1 MSKNYNEKTRV
12 QMPAMIHLTRLGFNY
27 IGKMYEENAGETFDS
42 ETNILIDK
50 FRAAF
55 ERLNPSKK
63 ADWLSVFSD
72 IKKELNDDDL
82 GKQFYERLISVS
94 PYKLIDF
101 DNPKNNDY
109 YCTAEFTCRNGEDE
123 FRPDI
128 TIFINGLPLV
138 FIEVKKTNN
147 VGGMIAEANRMNNE
161 RLPNKKF
168 RRFINI
174 TQLMI
179 FSNNME
185 YSALGGIVPIEGAF
199 YCTGA
204 RKKAFFNC
212 FREDNFTA
220 QPIPPF
226 NANYPYKPIDQ
237 EVEKEI
243 LTDFNCQVIKQ
254 SPEYQTNLDIYTP
267 TNRIITSMC
276 SPERLLFILKYG
288 IAYVKSEREVDGK
301 IEVTDQKHIM
311 RYQQM
316 FAALAI
322 RDALENGKKSG
333 IVWHT
338 QGSGKTALSYYL
350 TRILTDY
357 FAKYNKV
364 TKFYFIVDRLDL
376 LEQAN
381 QEFEARGLS
390 INTANSKT
398 ELMEQFRTNQSQQ
411 GVSGKAEITVV
422 NIQKVEEDKEKV
434 QVKDYATNLQRI
446 FIIDEA
452 HRGYKPDGCFL
463 ANLFNADPD
472 SIKIALTGTPILKE
486 EKSSCSVFGDYF
498 HAYYYDKSIQDG
510 YTLKILREEIETSY
524 RKRLTEAY
532 QKLEKL
538 VTKGELKKEDIIS
551 HDSYVKELL
560 RYIIKDLVTFRLLQ
574 GDPTLGGMIIC
585 ETSEQARKLYQYF
598 NEIQNELNC
607 HSELK
612 PRHSELV
619 LESHDEM
626 MLKQVQHDKYT
637 LKPGLILYD
646 SDDKETR
653 KQIVKDFK
661 KNFTIDI
668 LIVYNMLLTG
678 FDAPRLKRLYFGRK
692 LRDHGLLQ
700 AITRVNRPYSSD
712 YGEQR
717 YGTVID
723 FADIKAN
730 FEEINNKYIKE
741 FQKFSSEDETGL
753 ENLPDMFTQVLEQ
766 KEDIIKQMKEARQ
779 TLSNYDITNA
789 EVFDQEITEVENKK
803 ELFELRT
810 ALVNAKNMFNLVRT
824 FGDEELK
831 ATFAK
836 LVIEKLPD
844 MLAAVQARINEI
856 NTIEAFETSDETK
869 MLINETMMN
878 IQFNFSMI
886 NKEELKLVD
895 NGSELQEKLNKTLHE
910 LREYFDQEDPQY
922 ITLAEAFKLR
932 FKEHKFK
939 PESIAQYNEENAAM
953 DEIYK
958 KIRTLRRKDDA
969 LLARYN
975 GDKKFVRVHKRI
987 VEENTKR
994 TERHAQ
1000 PIISTM
1006 TDDIVDAMMTVKN
1019 IIDQQVYDRN
1029 DILKKDAY
1037 FAETVWSLIDESLYK
1052 LNIKSEVEDCD
1063 FIQTRISK
1071 QYLNQYHDYYMV

>member
-1 MSKNYNEKTRV
+1 MLY
-12 QMPAMIHLTRLGFNY
+12 
-27 IGKMYEENAGETFDS
+27 
-42 ETNILIDK
+42 
-50 FRAAF
+50 
-55 ERLNPSKK
+55 
-63 ADWLSVFSD
+63 
-72 IKKELNDDDL
+72 
-82 GKQFYERLISVS
+82 
-94 PYKLIDF
+94 
-101 DNPKNNDY
+101 
-109 YCTAEFTCRNGEDE
+109 
-123 FRPDI
+123 
-128 TIFINGLPLV
+128 
-138 FIEVKKTNN
+138 
-147 VGGMIAEANRMNNE
+147 
-161 RLPNKKF
+161 
-168 RRFINI
+168 
-174 TQLMI
+174 
-179 FSNNME
+179 
-185 YSALGGIVPIEGAF
+185 
-199 YCTGA
+199 
-204 RKKAFFNC
+204 
-212 FREDNFTA
+212 
-220 QPIPPF
+220 
-226 NANYPYKPIDQ
+226 
-237 EVEKEI
+237 
-243 LTDFNCQVIKQ
+243 
-254 SPEYQTNLDIYTP
+254 
-267 TNRIITSMC
+267 
-276 SPERLLFILKYG
+276 ILKYG

-301 IEVTDQKHIM
+301 IEITDQKHIM

-350 TRILTDY
+350 TRILTDFY
-357 FAKYNKV
+357 ASQNKV

-376 LEQAN
+376 LEQAK

-398 ELMEQFRTNQSQQ
+398 ELMEQFRNNQSQE
-411 GVSGKAEITVV
+411 GNSGKAEITVV
-422 NIQKVEEDKEKV
+422 NIQKVEEDQNKV
-434 QVKDYATNLQRI
+434 TVKDYATNLQRI

-486 EKSSCSVFGDYF
+486 EKSSCSVFGDYY

-538 VTKGELKKEDIIS
+538 VTKGELRKEDIIS

-598 NEIQNELNC
+598 DEIQEEIKQ
-607 HSELK
+607 SEVSTSSTTTLG
-612 PRHSELV
+612 
-619 LESHDEM
+619 
-626 MLKQVQHDKYT
+626 T

-741 FQKFSSEDETGL
+741 FQKFSSEDETGV

-766 KEDIIKQMKEARQ
+766 KEEIIKQMKEARQ
-779 TLSNYDITNA
+779 VLSNYDITNA

-824 FGDEELK
+824 FGDDELK
-831 ATFAK
+831 ETFAK

-844 MLAAVQARINEI
+844 MLSAVQARINEI
-856 NTIEAFETSDETK
+856 NTMEAFETSDETK

-910 LREYFDQEDPQY
+910 LRDYYDQEDPQY

-932 FKEHKFK
+932 FKQHKFK

-1006 TDDIVDAMMTVKN
+1006 TDDIVEAMMTVKN

-1037 FAETVWSLIDESLYK
+1037 FAETVWSLIDDSLYK

-1063 FIQTRISK
+1063 FIQSRISK
-1071 QYLNQYHDYYMV
+1071 QYLNQYQSFYN

>member
-1 MSKNYNEKTRV
+1 MSKTYNEKTRV
-12 QMPAMIHLTRLGFNY
+12 QMPALAHLTRLGYQY
-27 IGKMYEENAGETFDS
+27 IGKMSHVATEEETHLTAGTSFDE
-42 ETNILIDK
+42 ETNILLYEFQK
-50 FRAAF
+50 AF
-55 ERLNPSKK
+55 TRLNPDKK
-63 ADWLSVFSD
+63 DKWLSVLDD

-82 GKQFYERLISVS
+82 GKQFYERLTSIS

-101 DNPKNNDY
+101 ENPKNNDY
-109 YCTAEFTCRNGEDE
+109 YCTAEFTCRNGEEE

-128 TIFINGLPLV
+128 TLFINGLPLV

-147 VGGMIAEANRMNNE
+147 VGGMVAEANRMTQD
-161 RLPNKKF
+161 RFPNKKF

-185 YSALGGIVPIEGAF
+185 YSSLGGIVPIEGAF

-204 RKKAFFNC
+204 RNKAFFNC
-212 FREDNFTA
+212 FREDNFTS

-237 EVEKEI
+237 EIEKEI

-254 SPEYQTNLDIYTP
+254 APEYQTNLDIYTP
-267 TNRIITSMC
+267 TNRILTSMC

-322 RDALENGKKSG
+322 REALKNGKKSG

-357 FAKYNKV
+357 FADNKKV

-376 LEQAN
+376 LEQAK

-390 INTANSKT
+390 INTANSKS

-411 GVSGKAEITVV
+411 GVTGKAEITVV
-422 NIQKVEEDKEKV
+422 NIQKVEEDQSKV

-463 ANLFNADPD
+463 ANLFNADKD

-498 HAYYYDKSIQDG
+498 HAYYYDKSISDG

-538 VTKGELKKEDIIS
+538 VTKGELRKEDIIS

-598 NEIQNELNC
+598 DEIQNELHETENMT
-607 HSELK
+607 S
-612 PRHSELV
+612 
-619 LESHDEM
+619 
-626 MLKQVQHDKYT
+626 T

-700 AITRVNRPYSSD
+700 AITRVNRPYNSD

-779 TLSNYDITNA
+779 TLSNYDISNA
-789 EVFDQEITEVENKK
+789 EIFDQEITEIEDKK

-810 ALVNAKNMFNLVRT
+810 ALTNAKNMFNLVRT
-824 FGDEELK
+824 FGDDELK

-856 NTIEAFETSDETK
+856 NTLEAFTTSDETK

-895 NGSELQEKLNKTLHE
+895 NGSELQKKLSKTLHE
-910 LREYFDQEDPQY
+910 IRDYYDPEDPQF
-922 ITLAEAFKLR
+922 ITLAEAFKQR

-939 PESIAQYNEENAAM
+939 PESIAQYNEENKAM

-969 LLARYN
+969 LLSRYN

-987 VEENTKR
+987 VEENTRR

-1006 TDDIVDAMMTVKN
+1006 TDDIVDAMMTVKK

-1029 DILKKDAY
+1029 DILKKDTY
-1037 FAETVWSLIDESLYK
+1037 FAETVWSLIDDSLYK

-1063 FIQTRISK
+1063 FIQKRVSK
-1071 QYLNQYHDYYMV
+1071 QYLNQYNSAYL